1 MSQML
6 KWMVAGAV
14 AVAMTSV
21 AVANDK
27 VADTKAT
34 APQKSILQKI
44 KSVFHKTDVNND
56 GKVTTHEH
64 KARLKKWFKE
74 MDVNKDAKLTPE
86 EFEGQRF
93 VNIDI
98 NKDGIVTMEEYLV
111 FFAGIK
117 SAALADQQTGSN
129 ELDADSNNVIT
140 PVEVIAYR
148 KSVFNAIDTK
158 GEGKVKPDKM
168 KAHIDK
174 QFKNLDAD
182 KDGFVTVEELTAII
196 ALPAAA
202 DDQPAE

>member
-21 AVANDK
+21 VFAEDK
-27 VADTKAT
+27 VAETKAT

-44 KSVFHKTDVNND
+44 KSVFHKSDVNKD
-56 GKVTTHEH
+56 SKVTTHER
-64 KARLKKWFKE
+64 KARLKEWFKE
-74 MDVNKDAKLTPE
+74 MDANKDAKLTAD
-86 EFEGQRF
+86 EFQGQRF

-98 NKDGIVTMEEYLV
+98 NKDGTVTMEEYLV

-117 SAALADQQTGSN
+117 TAALADKQTGSN
-129 ELDADSNNVIT
+129 KLDANGDNKIT

-148 KSVFNAIDTK
+148 KSVFNAIDT
-158 GEGKVKPDKM
+158 EGKGRVKPDKM

-182 KDGFVTVEELTAII
+182 KDGFVTVEELIAII
-196 ALPAAA
+196 ALPAV
-202 DDQPAE
+202 PTTEKK